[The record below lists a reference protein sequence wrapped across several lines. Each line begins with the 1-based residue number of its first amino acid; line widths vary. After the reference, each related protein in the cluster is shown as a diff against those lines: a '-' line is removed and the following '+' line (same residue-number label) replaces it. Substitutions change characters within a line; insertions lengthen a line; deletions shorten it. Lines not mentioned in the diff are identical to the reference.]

1 MMKCAH
7 RLPDS
12 GCHADYTCVWKLG
25 CGNFRGEMV
34 VANCRAAKVI
44 QGATL
49 IGRKL
54 SRRRFGNEN
63 IYCGRSPLSNRQ
75 HAILEMT
82 SAHLDHGLSMATSE
96 TTVGGGGGGADSGGE
111 KSLLTSPEESV
122 LEKSSPEPASIH
134 SDGANGAN
142 LAENEAETEKDGDK
156 KLRTLDSNDP
166 DAEPVY
172 PKMVTKVLVG
182 VGLALAVFLVPPTPA
197 SPPQ

>member
-82 SAHLDHGLSMATSE
+82 SAPLAHGPSMATSE
-96 TTVGGGGGGADSGGE
+96 TTVGGAGGDSGGE
-111 KSLLTSPEESV
+111 KSLLMSPEETV

-134 SDGANGAN
+134 SDTAN
-142 LAENEAETEKDGDK
+142 LAENEGETEKDGDK

-172 PKMVTKVLVG
+172 PKMITKVLVG
-182 VGLALAVFLVPPTPA
+182 VGLALAIFLVPLPKLL
-197 SPPQ
+197 SPVNCG